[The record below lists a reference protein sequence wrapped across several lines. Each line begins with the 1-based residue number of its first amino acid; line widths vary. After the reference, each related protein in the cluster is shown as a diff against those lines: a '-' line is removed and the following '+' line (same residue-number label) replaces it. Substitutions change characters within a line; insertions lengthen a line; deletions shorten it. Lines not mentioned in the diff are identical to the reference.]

1 MRTTTS
7 IRRVAAVLAAL
18 HLLTFAE
25 VPLAQA
31 AMIGTAEVMQQQ
43 QHNLDRQQLLKMLDD
58 QGVQKKLEAMGV
70 PRDQVASRI
79 NSLTNAEL
87 AQFNQQLDQAPA
99 GGIIGIIV
107 LFLVI
112 FIITDMLCT
121 TLQRR
126 NSCQAFSRVGSVI
139 TGNTA
144 VRVFSVNS
152 CWRARITARKPMG

>member
-18 HLLTFAE
+18 HLFTFAE

-31 AMIGTAEVMQQQ
+31 TMIGTAEVMQQQ
-43 QHNLDRQQLLKMLDD
+43 QHTLDRQQLLKMLDD

-112 FIITDMLCT
+112 FIITDMLCAT
-121 TLQRR
+121 DI
-126 NSCQAFSRVGSVI
+126 FSFIKCINR
-139 TGNTA
+139 
-144 VRVFSVNS
+144 
-152 CWRARITARKPMG
+152 